1 MYIVTDQPHDTPNTF
16 SGCLVKLAL
25 FLVLFLILAIFL
37 FGIFVGI
44 ALAGSLV

>member
-1 MYIVTDQPHDTPNTF
+1 MYIAADQPHDTPNNFT
-16 SGCLVKLAL
+16 GCLVKFAL
-25 FLVLFLILAIFL
+25 FLVLFLIMSIFL